1 MSNSG
6 YGEKFAAPYQRVY
19 TTLSATA
26 DLTAGKTAAG
36 TTLPSGAVVKA
47 TGSGNLVWQDDV
59 GDSNTLPLV
68 AGDIL
73 DLPFAIRTLLPS
85 TITGWLLV
93 YWHPDAPAARTRIG

>member
-1 MSNSG
+1 MSDSG

-26 DLTAGKTAAG
+26 DLTTGKTAAQL
-36 TTLPSGAVVKA
+36 LPSGAVVKV
-47 TGSGNLVWQDDV
+47 TGSGNLVWQDEA

-93 YWHPDAPAARTRIG
+93 YWHPNAPTARTRIG